1 MSLHTMNEVGLSN
14 RQPRLL
20 VVDDQPG
27 NIQALYQA
35 FRADRQVLMAT
46 NGASGSASTG

>member
-1 MSLHTMNEVGLSN
+1 MNLHTMNEVGLSN

-20 VVDDQPG
+20 VVDDQPV

-35 FRADRQVLMAT
+35 FSADHQVPMAT
-46 NGASGSASTG
+46 NGARGSASTG